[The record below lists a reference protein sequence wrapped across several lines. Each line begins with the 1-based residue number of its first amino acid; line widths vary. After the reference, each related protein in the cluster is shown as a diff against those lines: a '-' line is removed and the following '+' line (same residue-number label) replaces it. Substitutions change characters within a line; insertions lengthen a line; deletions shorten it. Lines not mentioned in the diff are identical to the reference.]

1 MRIRNTGWV
10 EARPWL
16 LLAGAALALAAGG
29 CGRGKPAGS
38 GAADGA
44 TARKVLTYAVGNDIA
59 NLDPALIADVE
70 SAIVAT
76 QVCQGLVKM
85 KADSVEV
92 EPDLAEKWEVSP
104 DGKTTTFTLREG
116 VRFHD
121 GTPCNSE
128 AVRFSI
134 VRQMDRN
141 HPFHVPGKMRYA
153 KFIYGDPATTE
164 TSVVTDISTPD
175 ERTVVIALAQ
185 PSVPFLRN
193 LTLVSAA
200 VVSPRAAETYGRDFN
215 TTMVGTGPFRLKSC
229 RPMQAAVLERNPDY
243 WGSPAPLDE
252 IRFRIVRD
260 ANVRLNSIRKGESD
274 VISGIDP
281 ASIPLLEKSP
291 GVRVVSEPSMNTG
304 YLSLNCQWKP
314 FDDPRVRRAMN
325 LAVDRTYIAQTLFGG
340 TSAEAAGFIPPG
352 MTGFDPARKAFAHDP
367 EEARRLLA
375 EAGYPGGF
383 MVKLLCHD
391 RPRVYNPMG
400 VKLAERVQQDLAKA
414 GVTVKIEQVEFPA
427 FLDRM
432 RARDYQMGMRG
443 WVTDNGDPD
452 NFLYELAGR
461 EDNEL
466 NYINAQATRLM
477 RDAAQ
482 EPDEA
487 KRGEMYRRAE
497 DMVVA
502 DAPAVFLN
510 HGKQVLAVRDRV
522 TNFKAH
528 PTAVTQ
534 LQAVDVAT
542 R

>member
-1 MRIRNTGWV
+1 
-10 EARPWL
+10 
-16 LLAGAALALAAGG
+16 
-29 CGRGKPAGS
+29 
-38 GAADGA
+38 
-44 TARKVLTYAVGNDIA
+44 
-59 NLDPALIADVE
+59 
-70 SAIVAT
+70 
-76 QVCQGLVKM
+76 
-85 KADSVEV
+85 
-92 EPDLAEKWEVSP
+92 
-104 DGKTTTFTLREG
+104 
-116 VRFHD
+116 
-121 GTPCNSE
+121 
-128 AVRFSI
+128 
-134 VRQMDRN
+134 
-141 HPFHVPGKMRYA
+141 
-153 KFIYGDPATTE
+153 
-164 TSVVTDISTPD
+164 VVTDVSTPD
-175 ERTVVIALAQ
+175 ARTVVITLAQ

-200 VVSPRAAETYGRDFN
+200 VVSPHAAETYGRDFN
-215 TTMVGTGPFRLKSC
+215 TTMVGSGPFRLKTC
-229 RPMQAAVLERNPDY
+229 RPMQSAVLERNPDY
-243 WGSPAPLDE
+243 RGAPPPLDE
-252 IRFRIVRD
+252 IRFRIIRD

-281 ASIPLLEKSP
+281 ASIALLEKSA
-291 GVRVVSEPSMNTG
+291 GVRVISEASMNTG

-314 FDDPRVRRAMN
+314 FDNPKVRQAMN
-325 LAVDRTYIAQTLFGG
+325 HAVDHAYITQTLFGG
-340 TSAEAAGFIPPG
+340 TSVEAAGFIPPG
-352 MTGFDPARKAFAHDP
+352 MTGFDPNRKPGAHDP
-367 EEARRLLA
+367 ETAKRLLA

-432 RARDYQMGMRG
+432 RARDYQMGMSG

-466 NYINAQATRLM
+466 NYVNAEATRLM

-482 EPDEA
+482 ESDET
-487 KRGEMYRRAE
+487 KRADMYRRAE

-522 TNFKAH
+522 RNFKAH

-534 LQAVDVAT
+534 LQGVDVGA

>member
-1 MRIRNTGWV
+1 M
-10 EARPWL
+10 
-16 LLAGAALALAAGG
+16 LAG
-29 CGRGKPAGS
+29 CGGKPAPDGKG
-38 GAADGA
+38 GAGQAP
-44 TARKVLTYAVGNDIA
+44 RKVLTYAVGNDIA
-59 NLDPALIADVE
+59 NLDAALIADVE

-92 EPDLAEKWEVSP
+92 EPDLAERWEVSP
-104 DGKTTTFTLREG
+104 DGRTYTFTLRQG
-116 VRFHD
+116 VKFHD
-121 GTPCNSE
+121 GTPCDSA
-128 AVRFSI
+128 AVRFSV
-134 VRQMDRN
+134 VRQMDPN

-153 KFIYGDPATTE
+153 KFIYGDPSTTE
-164 TSVVTDISTPD
+164 TAVVEEVSTPD

-185 PSVPFLRN
+185 PCVPFLRN

-200 VVSPRAAETYGRDFN
+200 VVNPRAAETYGRDFN
-215 TTMVGTGPFRLKSC
+215 TTMVGTGPFRLRSC
-229 RPMQAAVLERNPDY
+229 KPMQAAVLERNPGY
-243 WGSPAPLDE
+243 AGARPPLDE
-252 IRFRIVRD
+252 IRFRIIRD

-281 ASIPLLEKSP
+281 ASIPLLEKSS
-291 GVRVVSEPSMNTG
+291 GVRVISEPSMNAG
-304 YLSLNCQWKP
+304 YLSLNCAWRP
-314 FDDPRVRRAMN
+314 FDNPKVRRAMN
-325 LAVDRTYIAQTLFGG
+325 HAVDREYIAKTLFGG
-340 TSAEAAGFIPPG
+340 TSVVAAGLIPPG
-352 MTGFDPARKAFAHDP
+352 MLGFDADRKGYEHDP
-367 EEARRLLA
+367 AKAKQLLA

-383 MVKLLCHD
+383 MVTLLCHD

-400 VKLAERVQQDLAKA
+400 VKLAERVQQDLAKV
-414 GVTVKIEQVEFPA
+414 GLTVKIEQVEFPA

-432 RARDYQMGMRG
+432 RAREYQMGMSG

-452 NFLYELAGR
+452 NFLFELAGR

-466 NYINAQATRLM
+466 NYLNAEATRLM
-477 RDAAQ
+477 RDAAREQ
-482 EPDEA
+482 DEA
-487 KRGEMYRRAE
+487 RRGGMYRRAE

-522 TNFKAH
+522 RNFKAH

-534 LQAVDVAT
+534 LHAVDVDA